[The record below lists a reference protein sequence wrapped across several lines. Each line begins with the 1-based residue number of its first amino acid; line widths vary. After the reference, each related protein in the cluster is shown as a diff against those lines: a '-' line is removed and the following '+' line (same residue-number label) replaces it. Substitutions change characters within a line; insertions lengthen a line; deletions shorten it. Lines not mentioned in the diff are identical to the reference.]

1 MATLRAT
8 YQGAD
13 ATDKALAIV
22 DKAAEESRK
31 GLATNI
37 YGQDAL
43 YIQKALDAERY
54 QLNGAISPLIEADME
69 AYGVDAQ
76 TAASNILAARD
87 SITNAITKVEKIR
100 LRAKNDIRTNVG
112 NVFDIAK
119 QAKKDIE
126 NV

>member
-8 YQGAD
+8 YQGSD

-76 TAASNILAARD
+76 TAASNILAARN
-87 SITNAITKVEKIR
+87 SITNSITKVEKIR
-100 LRAKNDIRTNVG
+100 LRAKNDIRNNVG
-112 NVFDIAK
+112 NIFDIAK